1 MEESEIKK
9 QLAKLSPGQLKE
21 LTRKDANLNLRVRQS
36 DKESMSNQADAEGVT
51 LSDYLVN
58 LHLDHMKQL
67 EEED

>member
-36 DKESMSNQADAEGVT
+36 DKDSMSNQAEAENIS
-51 LSDYLVN
+51 LADYIVN
-58 LHLDHMKQL
+58 LHLDHMNRL
-67 EEED
+67 NEED

>member
-9 QLAKLSPGQLKE
+9 ELAKLSPGQLKE

-36 DKESMSNQADAEGVT
+36 DKDSMSNQAEAENIS
-51 LSDYLVN
+51 LADYLVN

-67 EEED
+67 ED

>member
-21 LTRKDANLNLRVRQS
+21 LTRKDANLNLRVRQC
-36 DKESMSNQADAEGVT
+36 DKDSMSSQADAEGVT

-58 LHLDHMKQL
+58 LHLDHMKRLQ
-67 EEED
+67 EEV

>member
-21 LTRKDANLNLRVRQS
+21 LTRKDANLNLRVRQC
-36 DKESMSNQADAEGVT
+36 DKDSMSNQADAEGVT

-58 LHLDHMKQL
+58 LHLDHMKRLQ
-67 EEED
+67 EEV

>member
-36 DKESMSNQADAEGVT
+36 DKDSMSNRADAEGVT

-67 EEED
+67 ED

>member
-1 MEESEIKK
+1 MDETEIKRE
-9 QLAKLSPGQLKE
+9 LAKLSPGQLKE

-36 DKESMSNQADAEGVT
+36 DKESMSSQADTEGMT

-67 EEED
+67 ED

>member
-36 DKESMSNQADAEGVT
+36 DKDSMSDQADAEGVT

-67 EEED
+67 ED

>member
-36 DKESMSNQADAEGVT
+36 DKDSMSDQAEAEGVT

-67 EEED
+67 ED

>member
-21 LTRKDANLNLRVRQS
+21 LIRKDANLNLRVRQS
-36 DKESMSNQADAEGVT
+36 DKDSMSNRADAEGVT

-67 EEED
+67 ED

>member
-36 DKESMSNQADAEGVT
+36 DKDSMSNQAEAENIS
-51 LSDYLVN
+51 LADYLVN
-58 LHLDHMKQL
+58 LNLDHMKQL
-67 EEED
+67 ED

>member
-21 LTRKDANLNLRVRQS
+21 LTRKDANLNLRVRQC
-36 DKESMSNQADAEGVT
+36 DKDSMSSQADAEGVT

-67 EEED
+67 ED